1 MSDQQHRAL
10 VTGASRGIGRSI
22 AEALLAAGY
31 AVTGTAT
38 SEAGAEAIAGRGCT
52 GGVLQLGDAS
62 ALETQ
67 FAELAE
73 RAGPFDVLINNAAI
87 TDDDLA
93 MRLRPEKW
101 RGVIEVNLNGTF
113 ALTRMALRGMIK
125 ARWGRIVNISSVV
138 GSMANPGQA
147 NYAASKAGIEAVTRT
162 LAAELGSRGITVNA
176 IAPGFIETDM
186 TAKLS
191 EEQRSAM
198 LERVLL
204 GRFGT
209 PEEVA
214 HCVQFLCSDA
224 AAYITG
230 QVVHVNGGMHV

>member
-1 MSDQQHRAL
+1 MSEQQHRAL

-22 AEALLAAGY
+22 AEALKAAGCT
-31 AVTGTAT
+31 VTGTAT
-38 SEAGAEAIAGRGCT
+38 SQAGAEAIAERGCT
-52 GGVLQLGDAS
+52 GGVLQLGDAA
-62 ALETQ
+62 ALESQ
-67 FAELAE
+67 FAELSE

-101 RGVIEVNLNGTF
+101 RSVIEVNLNGTF

-138 GSMANPGQA
+138 GSIANPGQA

-176 IAPGFIETDM
+176 VAPGFIETDM
-186 TAKLS
+186 TAGLS
-191 EEQRSAM
+191 EEQRGAM
-198 LERVLL
+198 LSRVLL

-214 HCVQFLCSDA
+214 HCVQFLCSDD

-230 QVVHVNGGMHV
+230 QVLHVNGGMHV